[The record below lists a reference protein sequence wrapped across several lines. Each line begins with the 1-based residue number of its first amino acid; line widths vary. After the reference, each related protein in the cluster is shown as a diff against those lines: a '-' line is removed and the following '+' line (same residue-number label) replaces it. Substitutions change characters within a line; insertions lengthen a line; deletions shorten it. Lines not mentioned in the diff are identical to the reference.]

1 MPTAMPASG
10 PADRPPAAASSVPPS
25 AAPAAGTTTPP
36 DPDAAVACDVLVI
49 GGGPAGS
56 TIATLL
62 ARQGRQVV
70 LLEKDHHPRF
80 HIGESLLPG
89 NAPLFDALGVRDQVD
104 RIGMPKYGIEFVPP
118 DSPARSYVDF
128 AEGWDPSFDRAWQV
142 RRSELDELLFRHAA
156 AEGALAM
163 EGARV
168 QQVDFD
174 ATGADVL
181 ARLDDGRQRRW
192 RARFVV
198 DASGRDTLLARQLG
212 SKAKNPEHNSTALFG
227 HFRGARRLEGR
238 REGNISICWFP
249 HGWFW
254 FIPLAD
260 GTTSVGAV
268 CWAYYLKARDKPLKE
283 YFLDTIA
290 LCPELHDRL
299 RGATLVDDAVHATG
313 NFSYSSSHATGDR
326 YLMIGDAYTF
336 IDPMFSSGVFLAMRG
351 AFDGAEL
358 VATALDRPAEL
369 PAARRRME
377 RALRSGPRDY
387 SWFIYRVT
395 NPTIR
400 DMFMHPKNVFKV
412 KQGLMSLL
420 AADLR
425 HGLPYR
431 ASLVMF
437 KVVYYF
443 VSVMNWRRSFEGW
456 RMRRHNIADHGPLR
470 GETVL
475 KAD

>member
-1 MPTAMPASG
+1 MDSIQT
-10 PADRPPAAASSVPPS
+10 
-25 AAPAAGTTTPP
+25 
-36 DPDAAVACDVLVI
+36 CDVLVI

-56 TIATLL
+56 AIATLL
-62 ARQGRQVV
+62 ARQQRRVV

-89 NAPLFDALGVRDQVD
+89 NVEQFERLGVREQVD

-118 DSPARSYVDF
+118 DDPRRSFVDF
-128 AEGWDPSFDRAWQV
+128 SEGWDPSRDSAWQV

-156 AEGALAM
+156 AEGALAQ
-163 EGARV
+163 EGVKVRE
-168 QQVDFD
+168 VDFD
-174 ATGADVL
+174 AEGALVK
-181 ARLDDGRQRRW
+181 AVDDNGGRQQW

-198 DASGRDTLLARQLG
+198 DASGRDTLLANKFRC
-212 SKAKNPEHNSTALFG
+212 KTRNPDHSTTALFG
-227 HFRGARRLEGR
+227 HFRNARRLPGR
-238 REGNISICWFP
+238 REGNISICWFQ

-268 CWAYYLKARDKPLKE
+268 CWPYYLKARDKPLKE

-290 LCPELHDRL
+290 MCAELHDRL
-299 RGATLVDDAVHATG
+299 EGATLVDDRVHATG
-313 NFSYSSSHATGDR
+313 NFSYSSSHCSGER

-336 IDPMFSSGVFLAMRG
+336 IDPMFSTGVFLALQS

-358 VATALDRPAEL
+358 VATALDRPAGL
-369 PAARRRME
+369 ARARQLME
-377 RALRSGPRDY
+377 KRIAKAPRDY

-400 DMFMHPKNVFKV
+400 EMFMEPKNVFKV
-412 KQGLMSLL
+412 KQSLMTMLS
-420 AADLR
+420 ADLH
-425 HGLPYR
+425 HGWRYR
-431 ASLVMF
+431 LSLSMF
-437 KVVYYF
+437 KVLYYF
-443 VSVMNWRRSFEGW
+443 ISALNARRTYESW
-456 RMRRHNIADHGPLR
+456 KRRRACIEDAGPLR

>member
-1 MPTAMPASG
+1 MESMQT
-10 PADRPPAAASSVPPS
+10 
-25 AAPAAGTTTPP
+25 
-36 DPDAAVACDVLVI
+36 CDVLVI

-62 ARQGRQVV
+62 ARQQRQVV
-70 LLEKDHHPRF
+70 LLEKDRHPRF

-89 NAPLFDALGVRDQVD
+89 NVELFDRLGIREQVD

-118 DSPARSYVDF
+118 DDPDRTLVDF
-128 AEGWDPSFDRAWQV
+128 AEGWDPSKNAAWQV

-156 AEGALAM
+156 AEGAFAQ
-163 EGARV
+163 EGVKVRE
-168 QQVDFD
+168 VDFD
-174 ATGADVL
+174 DEGATVQTVGE
-181 ARLDDGRQRRW
+181 DGTRRQW
-192 RARFVV
+192 RTRFVV
-198 DASGRDTLLARQLG
+198 DASGRDTMLANKFRC
-212 SKAKNPEHNSTALFG
+212 KNKNADHNSTALFG
-227 HFRGARRLEGR
+227 HFRNARRLPGR
-238 REGNISICWFP
+238 REGNISICWFE

-283 YFLDTIA
+283 YFFDTIA
-290 LCPELHDRL
+290 MCPELHDRL
-299 RGATLVDDAVHATG
+299 KDATLVDDRVHATG
-313 NFSYSSSHATGDR
+313 NFSYSSSHAVGDR
-326 YLMIGDAYTF
+326 YLLIGDAYAF
-336 IDPMFSSGVFLAMRG
+336 IDPMFSSGVFLAMQS

-369 PAARRRME
+369 PRARRLME
-377 RALRSGPRDY
+377 KRIAGGPRDY

-400 DMFMHPKNVFKV
+400 DMFMHPKNVFKI

-425 HGLPYR
+425 HGRRYR
-431 ASLVMF
+431 LSLVMF
-437 KVVYYF
+437 KLVYYF
-443 VSVMNWRRSFEGW
+443 VSVLNWRRTFEGW
-456 RMRRHNIADHGPLR
+456 KRHRVNIRDVGPLR

-475 KAD
+475 KGD